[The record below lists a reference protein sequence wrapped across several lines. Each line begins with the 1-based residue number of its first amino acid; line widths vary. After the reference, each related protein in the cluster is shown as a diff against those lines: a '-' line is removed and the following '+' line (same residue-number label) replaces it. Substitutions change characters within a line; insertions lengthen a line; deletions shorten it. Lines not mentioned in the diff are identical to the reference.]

1 MSPLPA
7 QVGAAIGGRSWDLAA
22 QIERA
27 AGVGGVI
34 FATGTANSGLS
45 LFIQDD
51 RLFFDYNCFGEHHIV
66 ASSRRVP
73 DGASKVGVQFR
84 RGPGKGGE
92 ATLVI
97 DAESCGSLALP
108 FVMRIISSIGP
119 SVGFDHG
126 SPVSERYVDAF
137 PFGGRI
143 ERVDIALVTTRGG
156 EAGNA
161 AAEERVTMAR
171 Q

>member
-1 MSPLPA
+1 MIL
-7 QVGAAIGGRSWDLAA
+7 
-22 QIERA
+22 
-27 AGVGGVI
+27 
-34 FATGTANSGLS
+34 ATGTENSGLS
-45 LFIQDD
+45 LFVQND
-51 RLFFDYNCFGEHHIV
+51 RLLFDYNCFGEHHV
-66 ASSRRVP
+66 VVSTRPVP

-84 RGPGKGGE
+84 RGPGKGGD

-97 DAESCGSLALP
+97 DEEPCGSVTLP

-126 SPVSERYVDAF
+126 SPVSERYAGAF
-137 PFGGRI
+137 PFAGRI
-143 ERVDIALVTTRGG
+143 DRVDIQLVSTRG

-161 AAEERVTMAR
+161 IADERATMAR